1 MSEEAEGK
9 VYAYTPGL
17 KVTKS
22 IKITKE
28 RILPLLGTVL
38 VKEGDRVTFDTIVAQ
53 SFTPGEPAI
62 LNAAPKIN
70 VQKPRLNEYMLK
82 QVGDKIVEGEIIAQN
97 IYFFGLMKKYLYAP
111 FDGTLETI
119 SKYSGR
125 VIVRGAPIPINVRA
139 YVPGTIIEVIPDQGV
154 IIETTASFIQGI
166 FGIGGESFGEIHM
179 ITETENEPITGDMIT
194 SEHAGKILVGGSI
207 VTVDAM
213 KKANELGVVG
223 IVTGGISSKDLTEF
237 IGYEI
242 GVAITGE
249 EEINITIIAT
259 ESFGEMPMAK
269 HTFEMLKE
277 LEGSMASINGS
288 TQIRAGVVRPE
299 IMVPHLEEVEA
310 VLSEESLDA
319 GMTSGT
325 RIRAIRAPYFG
336 KLGKVV
342 SFPTGLQPL
351 ETESKARVMEVEFD
365 DGVRAIVP
373 RANVEL
379 IVE

>member
-22 IKITKE
+22 IKIKKE
-28 RILPLLGTVL
+28 RILPLSGTVL
-38 VKEGDRVTFDTIVAQ
+38 VKEGERVTFDTIVAQ
-53 SFTPGEPAI
+53 AFIPGEPEI
-62 LNAAPKIN
+62 LNAAPKLN
-70 VQKPRLNEYMLK
+70 VQKPRLSEYMLK

-97 IYFFGLMKKYLYAP
+97 IYFFGLMKKYVYAP
-111 FDGTLETI
+111 FDGTVETI

-125 VIVRGAPIPINVRA
+125 VIVRGSPIPIDVKA
-139 YVPGTIIEVIPDQGV
+139 YVPGTIIEVIPGQGV

-179 ITETENEPITGDMIT
+179 ITETENEIITGDMIT

-207 VTVDAM
+207 VTADAM

-259 ESFGEMPMAK
+259 ESFGEMPMAR

-277 LEGSMASINGS
+277 LEGQMASIDGS

-342 SFPTGLQPL
+342 SLPTGLQQL

-365 DGVRAIVP
+365 DGMRAIVP

>member
-1 MSEEAEGK
+1 
-9 VYAYTPGL
+9 
-17 KVTKS
+17 
-22 IKITKE
+22 
-28 RILPLLGTVL
+28 
-38 VKEGDRVTFDTIVAQ
+38 
-53 SFTPGEPAI
+53 
-62 LNAAPKIN
+62 
-70 VQKPRLNEYMLK
+70 
-82 QVGDKIVEGEIIAQN
+82 
-97 IYFFGLMKKYLYAP
+97 
-111 FDGTLETI
+111 LETI

-125 VIVRGAPIPINVRA
+125 VIVRGAPIPIDVKA
-139 YVPGTIIEVIPDQGV
+139 YVPGTVIEVIPGQGV
-154 IIETTASFIQGI
+154 ILETTASFIQGI

-179 ITETENEPITGDMIT
+179 ITETENETITGDMIT

-207 VTVDAM
+207 VTADAM
-213 KKANELGVVG
+213 KKANEVGVVG

-269 HTFEMLKE
+269 HTFDMLKE
-277 LEGSMASINGS
+277 LEGQMASIDGS

-310 VLSEESLDA
+310 VLSEENLDA

-325 RIRAIRAPYFG
+325 RVRAIRAPHFG
-336 KLGKVV
+336 KLGKVF
-342 SFPTGLQPL
+342 SLPTGLQQL
-351 ETESKARVMEVEFD
+351 ETESKARVMEIEFD

>member
-22 IKITKE
+22 IKIRKD
-28 RILPLLGTVL
+28 RILPLAGTVL

-53 SFTPGEPAI
+53 AFIPGEPEI
-62 LNAAPKIN
+62 LNAAPKLN
-70 VQKPRLNEYMLK
+70 VLKPRLNEYMLK
-82 QVGDKIVEGEIIAQN
+82 QVGDKIVEGEIIGQN
-97 IYFFGLMKKYLYAP
+97 IYFFGLMKKFLYAP

-125 VIVRGAPIPINVRA
+125 VIVRGAPIPIDVKA
-139 YVPGTIIEVIPDQGV
+139 YVPGTIVEVISNQGV

-179 ITETENEPITGDMIT
+179 ITETENEPITEDMIT
-194 SEHAGKILVGGSI
+194 SEHAGMVLVGGSI
-207 VTVDAM
+207 VTAEAM
-213 KKANELGVVG
+213 KKANEVGVVG

-237 IGYEI
+237 LGYEI

-249 EEINITIIAT
+249 EAINITVIAT

-269 HTFEMLKE
+269 HTFDMLKE
-277 LEGSMASINGS
+277 LEGQMASINGS

-310 VLSEESLDA
+310 VLSDENLDA

-325 RIRAIRAPYFG
+325 RVRAIRAPYFG
-336 KLGKVV
+336 KLGKVF
-342 SFPTGLQPL
+342 SLPKGLQQL
-351 ETESKARVMEVEFD
+351 ETESKARVMEIEFD
-365 DGVRAIVP
+365 DGVIAIVP

>member
-1 MSEEAEGK
+1 M
-9 VYAYTPGL
+9 

-22 IKITKE
+22 IQIKKE
-28 RILPLLGTVL
+28 RILPLSGTVL
-38 VKEGDRVTFDTIVAQ
+38 VKEGDRVSFDTIVAQ
-53 SFTPGEPAI
+53 AFTPGEPEI
-62 LNAAPKIN
+62 INAAPKLN
-70 VQKPRLNEYMLK
+70 VLKPRLNDYMLK
-82 QVGDKIVEGEIIAQN
+82 QVGDKIVKGEIIAQN
-97 IYFFGLMKKYLYAP
+97 IYLFGLMKKFVYAP
-111 FDGTLETI
+111 FDGSLENI

-125 VIVRGAPIPINVRA
+125 VIVRGAPIPIDVKA
-139 YVPGTIIEVIPDQGV
+139 YVPGIVVEVIPDQGV
-154 IIETTASFIQGI
+154 VIETTASFIQGI

-179 ITETENEPITGDMIT
+179 ITETVDEPITGEMIT

-207 VTVDAM
+207 VTAEAM

-237 IGYEI
+237 LGYEI

-249 EEINITIIAT
+249 EEINITLIAT
-259 ESFGEMPMAK
+259 ESFGEMPMAQ
-269 HTFEMLKE
+269 HTFDMMKE
-277 LEGSMASINGS
+277 LEGQMASINGS

-310 VLSEESLDA
+310 VLSEENIDA

-325 RIRAIRAPYFG
+325 RVRVIRAPYFG
-336 KLGKVV
+336 KLGNVA
-342 SFPTGLQPL
+342 SLPTGLQQL

-365 DGVRAIVP
+365 DGARAIVP

>member
-28 RILPLLGTVL
+28 RILPLSGTVL
-38 VKEGDRVTFDTIVAQ
+38 VKEGERVTFDTIVAQ
-53 SFTPGEPAI
+53 AFTPGEPEI
-62 LNAAPKIN
+62 LNAAPKLN
-70 VQKPRLNEYMLK
+70 VQKPRLSEYMLK

-111 FDGTLETI
+111 FDGTVETI

-125 VIVRGAPIPINVRA
+125 VIVRGSPIPIDVKA
-139 YVPGTIIEVIPDQGV
+139 YVPGTIIKVIPDQGV
-154 IIETTASFIQGI
+154 IVETTASFIQGI

-179 ITETENEPITGDMIT
+179 ITETENEVITGDMIT

-207 VTVDAM
+207 VTGDAM

-259 ESFGEMPMAK
+259 ESFGEMPMAR

-277 LEGSMASINGS
+277 LEGQMASIDGS

-310 VLSEESLDA
+310 VFSEESLDA

-342 SFPTGLQPL
+342 SLPTGLQQL

-365 DGVRAIVP
+365 DGMRAVVP

>member
-28 RILPLLGTVL
+28 RILPLSGIVL
-38 VKEGDRVTFDTIVAQ
+38 VKEGERVTFDTIVAQ
-53 SFTPGEPAI
+53 AFTPGEPEI
-62 LNAAPKIN
+62 LNAAPKLN
-70 VQKPRLNEYMLK
+70 VLKPRLNEYMLK
-82 QVGDKIVEGEIIAQN
+82 QAGDKIVEGEIIAQN
-97 IYFFGLMKKYLYAP
+97 IYFFGLIKKYLYAP
-111 FDGTLETI
+111 FDGTVETI

-125 VIVRGAPIPINVRA
+125 VIVRGDPIPIDVKA
-139 YVPGTIIEVIPDQGV
+139 YVPGTIIKVIPDQGV
-154 IIETTASFIQGI
+154 VVETTASFIQGI

-207 VTVDAM
+207 VTADAM
-213 KKANELGVVG
+213 KKANELGIVG
-223 IVTGGISSKDLTEF
+223 IVTGGISSQDLTEF
-237 IGYEI
+237 LGYEI

-249 EEINITIIAT
+249 EEINLTIIAT
-259 ESFGEMPMAK
+259 ESFGEMPMAR

-277 LEGSMASINGS
+277 LEGHMASINGS

-342 SFPTGLQPL
+342 SLPTGLQQL

-365 DGVRAIVP
+365 DGMRAVIP

>member
-22 IKITKE
+22 IKIKKE
-28 RILPLLGTVL
+28 RILPLSGTVL
-38 VKEGDRVTFDTIVAQ
+38 VKEGERVSFDTIVAQ
-53 SFTPGEPAI
+53 AFIPGEPAI
-62 LNAAPKIN
+62 LNAAPKLN
-70 VQKPRLNEYMLK
+70 VQKPRLSEYMLK
-82 QVGDKIVEGEIIAQN
+82 QVGDKIVEGEIIGQN

-125 VIVRGAPIPINVRA
+125 VIVRGAPIPIDVKA
-139 YVPGTIIEVIPDQGV
+139 YVPGTVIEVIPGQGV
-154 IIETTASFIQGI
+154 ILETTASFIQGI

-179 ITETENEPITGDMIT
+179 ITETENETITGDMIT

-207 VTVDAM
+207 VTADAM
-213 KKANELGVVG
+213 KKANEVGVVG

-269 HTFEMLKE
+269 HTFDMLKE
-277 LEGSMASINGS
+277 LEGQMASIDGS

-310 VLSEESLDA
+310 VLSEENLDA

-325 RIRAIRAPYFG
+325 RVRAIRAPHFG
-336 KLGKVV
+336 KLGKVF
-342 SFPTGLQPL
+342 SLPTGLQQL
-351 ETESKARVMEVEFD
+351 ETESKARVMEIEFD

>member
-22 IKITKE
+22 IKIKKE
-28 RILPLLGTVL
+28 RILPLSGTVL
-38 VKEGDRVTFDTIVAQ
+38 VKEGERVTFDTIVAQ
-53 SFTPGEPAI
+53 AFIPGEPEI
-62 LNAAPKIN
+62 LNAAPKLN
-70 VQKPRLNEYMLK
+70 VQKPRLSEYMLK

-97 IYFFGLMKKYLYAP
+97 IYFFGLMKKYVYAP
-111 FDGTLETI
+111 FDGTVETI

-125 VIVRGAPIPINVRA
+125 VIVRGSPIPIDVKA
-139 YVPGTIIEVIPDQGV
+139 YVPGTIIEVIPGQGV

-179 ITETENEPITGDMIT
+179 ITETENEIITGDMIT

-207 VTVDAM
+207 VTADAM

-259 ESFGEMPMAK
+259 ESFGEMPMAR

-277 LEGSMASINGS
+277 LEGQMASIDGS

-342 SFPTGLQPL
+342 GLPTGLQQL

-365 DGVRAIVP
+365 DGMRAIVP